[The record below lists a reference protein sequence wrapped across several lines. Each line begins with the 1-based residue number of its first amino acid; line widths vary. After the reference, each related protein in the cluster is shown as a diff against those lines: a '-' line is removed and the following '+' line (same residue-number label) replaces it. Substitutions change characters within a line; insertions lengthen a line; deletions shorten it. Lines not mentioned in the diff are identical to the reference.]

1 MLEVGPQIV
10 HIVSVQLIRHVNI
23 KAHEVK
29 KADLQVVQLNI
40 WDAAHS
46 RVVVVIVENIVV
58 ELGADQDA
66 GQHKSR
72 LRLSLPVNVIRR
84 DAETR
89 MLDGKSVDVNK
100 SDDKASFWALRV
112 TSYSD

>member
-40 WDAAHS
+40 
-46 RVVVVIVENIVV
+46 
-58 ELGADQDA
+58 
-66 GQHKSR
+66 
-72 LRLSLPVNVIRR
+72 
-84 DAETR
+84 
-89 MLDGKSVDVNK
+89 
-100 SDDKASFWALRV
+100 
-112 TSYSD
+112 